1 MPDKIIIRGARVH
14 NLKNVNLEI
23 PHNKLVV
30 FTGLSGSGKSSL
42 AFDTIFAEGQRRYIE
57 SLSPYARQFLGQ
69 MKPADV
75 DEIVGLAPSIA
86 IDQKALSHNPRSTV
100 GTLTEIYD
108 YLRVLY
114 ARVGEVFCPQCG
126 RKIKK
131 LALDEM
137 VDIVNDKMK
146 ELAIRA
152 ATILAPVV
160 IDRKGEYYQLLY
172 DYLALG
178 YDEARIDG
186 EVHSLHEQIKLARY
200 KKHNIDIVIDKV
212 MPDDLSRLAEAIEA
226 SLQHSNGLVV
236 VVLGDGQDQ
245 QEMLLSAN
253 WTCPYD
259 NFAFPEVEPRLF
271 SFNSPHGACPQCSG
285 LGRLESW
292 EKKKIAVKDG
302 EVGEVANRYERVTKP
317 CLACAGQRLRPETLA
332 IKILD
337 KNIAQIS
344 ALAIDKLYDFFEDY
358 RKKISKRN
366 QEIAGD
372 IIQEVSDRLFFLL
385 QVGLNY
391 LSLDREAETLSG
403 GEAQRIR
410 LSSQIGSHLSHTLYI
425 LDEPTIGL
433 HERDNEKLIDTLKS
447 LRDQNNSVIIVEHDE
462 RVIRESD
469 YLVDLGPLAGRQ
481 GGEVVAQ
488 GEVNKLLSKNSPAD
502 SLTLDYLRGKK
513 EINFPHRRMK
523 DSEMIK
529 IIGARANNLKN
540 IQVEI
545 PLRKLVCVTGVSGS
559 GKSTLLYDV
568 LYRNLVK
575 IKSGHRQELE
585 NVSKIVGSEYI
596 NRAVVVDQS
605 PIGRSPRSNPATY
618 TGIFMP
624 IREFFAQLPQSRERA
639 YTLSRFSFNRAG
651 GRCEACAGAGF
662 NLIEMHFL
670 PPVYVECEVCHG
682 RRFNRETL
690 QVKYKNKNIAE
701 VLELTID
708 EALNYFDGQY
718 QITDKLK
725 VLEEVGLGY
734 LQLGQSATT
743 LSGGEAQRIK
753 LARELTHT
761 LGKKT
766 LYLLDEPTVGLHYY
780 DIQLLLEVLNKLI
793 ERGNSIAII
802 EHNMHIIKSADWLID
817 LGPDG
822 GAGGGRVI
830 AKGLPEEVARDE
842 KSITGQYLKKYL

>member
-178 YDEARIDG
+178 YGEARIDG

-292 EKKKIAVKDG
+292 EKKKIAAKDG
-302 EVGEVANRYERVTKP
+302 EMGEVANRYERVTKP

-372 IIQEVSDRLFFLL
+372 IIQEVSDRLFF
-385 QVGLNY
+385 
-391 LSLDREAETLSG
+391 A
-403 GEAQRIR
+403 
-410 LSSQIGSHLSHTLYI
+410 
-425 LDEPTIGL
+425 
-433 HERDNEKLIDTLKS
+433 
-447 LRDQNNSVIIVEHDE
+447 
-462 RVIRESD
+462 
-469 YLVDLGPLAGRQ
+469 AGRF
-481 GGEVVAQ
+481 ELFVA
-488 GEVNKLLSKNSPAD
+488 GPRSRD
-502 SLTLDYLRGKK
+502 
-513 EINFPHRRMK
+513 
-523 DSEMIK
+523 
-529 IIGARANNLKN
+529 IIGRRGPAHQAVLANRLAS
-540 IQVEI
+540 VAYA
-545 PLRKLVCVTGVSGS
+545 
-559 GKSTLLYDV
+559 LY
-568 LYRNLVK
+568 
-575 IKSGHRQELE
+575 S
-585 NVSKIVGSEYI
+585 
-596 NRAVVVDQS
+596 
-605 PIGRSPRSNPATY
+605 
-618 TGIFMP
+618 
-624 IREFFAQLPQSRERA
+624 
-639 YTLSRFSFNRAG
+639 
-651 GRCEACAGAGF
+651 
-662 NLIEMHFL
+662 
-670 PPVYVECEVCHG
+670 
-682 RRFNRETL
+682 
-690 QVKYKNKNIAE
+690 
-701 VLELTID
+701 
-708 EALNYFDGQY
+708 
-718 QITDKLK
+718 
-725 VLEEVGLGY
+725 
-734 LQLGQSATT
+734 
-743 LSGGEAQRIK
+743 
-753 LARELTHT
+753 
-761 LGKKT
+761 
-766 LYLLDEPTVGLHYY
+766 
-780 DIQLLLEVLNKLI
+780 
-793 ERGNSIAII
+793 
-802 EHNMHIIKSADWLID
+802 
-817 LGPDG
+817 
-822 GAGGGRVI
+822 
-830 AKGLPEEVARDE
+830 
-842 KSITGQYLKKYL
+842 

>member
-1 MPDKIIIRGARVH
+1 
-14 NLKNVNLEI
+14 
-23 PHNKLVV
+23 
-30 FTGLSGSGKSSL
+30 
-42 AFDTIFAEGQRRYIE
+42 
-57 SLSPYARQFLGQ
+57 
-69 MKPADV
+69 
-75 DEIVGLAPSIA
+75 
-86 IDQKALSHNPRSTV
+86 
-100 GTLTEIYD
+100 
-108 YLRVLY
+108 
-114 ARVGEVFCPQCG
+114 
-126 RKIKK
+126 
-131 LALDEM
+131 
-137 VDIVNDKMK
+137 MK

-178 YDEARIDG
+178 YGEARIDG

>member
-137 VDIVNDKMK
+137 VNIVNDKMK

-178 YDEARIDG
+178 YGEARIDG